1 MDPSDLLSFLRRH
14 RLAVQASV
22 SAASAPQ
29 AAVVGY
35 AVTDRFE
42 LVFDTLDS
50 SRKAQ
55 NLRRDNRIALVIG
68 GLMDGEERTVQYE
81 GVADEPSG
89 EELERLKKVYY
100 SAWPDGPSRLSWP
113 GLYLRPRQADL
124 DPLQRLQRQ
133 PAGDRRIHQRPTRL
147 KADLKVGL
155 YLFDPLRGLRV
166 WKKPRS
172 RTVQ

>member
-1 MDPSDLLSFLRRH
+1 MDPSGLLSFLRRH

-22 SAASAPQ
+22 SAANAPQ

-35 AVTDRFE
+35 AVTERFE

-55 NLRRDNRIALVIG
+55 NLRRGNRIALVMG
-68 GLMDGEERTVQYE
+68 GLVDGEERTVQYE

-113 GLYLRPRQADL
+113 GLIYVRV
-124 DPLQRLQRQ
+124 
-133 PAGDRRIHQRPTRL
+133 RPTWIRYSDFSANPPAIVEFTGDQL
-147 KADLKVGL
+147 VTR
-155 YLFDPLRGLRV
+155 P
-166 WKKPRS
+166 
-172 RTVQ
+172 T